1 MNQHFITVKTFE
13 HQIECFCPDSDHSD
27 EIMIKN
33 GDIIEVSK
41 ERKYVID
48 HGWYCWVII
57 NNYYSFYM
65 SLDALDQYFKKEYI
79 LSRLDIE
86 LKINYLNFRINLSL
100 DEGDEISFIYHTK
113 YLKGLSGLKMKLDHY
128 INYIEENQLI

>member
-1 MNQHFITVKTFE
+1 MNQHFIAIKTFE
-13 HQIECFCPDSDHSD
+13 HQIECFCPDGDHSG
-27 EIMIKN
+27 EIIIKN
-33 GDIIEVSK
+33 GDIFEVSK

-100 DEGDEISFIYHTK
+100 DEGDEISFKYHTK
-113 YLKGLSGLKMKLDHY
+113 YLKGLSGLKMKLDNY